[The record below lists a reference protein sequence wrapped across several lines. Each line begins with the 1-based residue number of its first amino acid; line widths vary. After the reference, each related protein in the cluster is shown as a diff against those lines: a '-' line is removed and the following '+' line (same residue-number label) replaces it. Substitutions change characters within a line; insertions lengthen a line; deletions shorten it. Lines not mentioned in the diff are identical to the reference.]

1 MSIFLA
7 LISHVRYKQMVL
19 GIKLIKGGGNMVI
32 TKSARKLITVMAL
45 IGFLGATTACY
56 GPFNVTKSLHRWNGQ
71 IKGNDPV
78 ADKWMRELVFLG
90 LVILPVYEFAALG
103 DAIIFNSIEFWTG
116 NNPVK
121 AGSEGNEGRTRVAQ
135 VADTTIAVA
144 FEGDGNSASVSYSK
158 EGQII
163 RTGTILAT
171 DEGYQLTDE
180 KGHLLYAAERAI
192 HGGVNLVNEN
202 CQLVQHLSEDQLL
215 LGAEKLAS
223 VQAVQVVVR

>member
-1 MSIFLA
+1 
-7 LISHVRYKQMVL
+7 
-19 GIKLIKGGGNMVI
+19 MVI
-32 TKSARKLITVMAL
+32 TKSVGRVIAAVVLL
-45 IGFLGATTACY
+45 GFLGATTACY

-121 AGSEGNEGRTRVAQ
+121 VSGEGDESRTRVAQ
-135 VADTTIAVA
+135 VGDTTIAVA
-144 FEGDGNSASVSYSK
+144 FASDGNSASVSYSK
-158 EGQII
+158 EGQVVG
-163 RTGTILAT
+163 TSTILAT
-171 DEGYQLTDE
+171 GDGYQLIDQ
-180 KGHLLYAAERAI
+180 KGHQRYAAESAI
-192 HGGVNLVNEN
+192 HGGVNLVDEN

-215 LGAEKLAS
+215 LGAEKLAA
-223 VQAVQVVVR
+223 VHTVQVAAR